1 MFIYI
6 HIRNCFLSKPHLPI
20 IVDSCKR
27 RYLLREAQSEKHT
40 SQFHY
45 SIEKK
50 TALSIFRRFIMQVI
64 IATFKVKVC
73 PHSKCTIKKKCVAEF
88 KQCCHVA
95 PLHTILCNP
104 YKYPGYTK
112 HLDFIAY
119 FPEKYG
125 CIYCICRTCCS
136 LSPNDRSKH
145 PTI

>member
-73 PHSKCTIKKKCVAEF
+73 PHSKCTIKKKMCSRVQTMLSCSTSTYNF
-88 KQCCHVA
+88 VQSLQISR
-95 PLHTILCNP
+95 LHQTFRFYCLLSREIWMYIL
-104 YKYPGYTK
+104 Y
-112 HLDFIAY
+112 
-119 FPEKYG
+119 
-125 CIYCICRTCCS
+125 
-136 LSPNDRSKH
+136 LSYLLLPQS
-145 PTI
+145 